1 MDRPL
6 LVLLLTSLL
15 VLGGSPG
22 AGAQEAYGE
31 KAVANGG
38 SLTGEAIFTGPP
50 PEPYVIWVK
59 KNADIFGEKLPDER
73 LLVSKA
79 GKIKNVV
86 VSLEGIR
93 EGKAWPNPNHPQ
105 LFNKG
110 GLFVP
115 HVQVVRAG
123 AQLEVIN
130 RDPVLHNSHA
140 YLAGRTVFN
149 LAQPNKDQV
158 IRKPLAK
165 VGLVELMCD
174 SHDWMNAWIVV
185 SVHPYV
191 AITGED
197 GTYTITDIPPGTYTL
212 TAWHEK
218 LGKKQVQVTVKDK
231 EQKKVDFTFPVK

>member
-1 MDRPL
+1 MQRPI
-6 LVLLLTSLL
+6 LVLLLTGLL
-15 VLGGSPG
+15 VLGGSSGTG
-22 AGAQEAYGE
+22 AEEAYREG
-31 KAVANGG
+31 AAANGG
-38 SLTGEAIFTGPP
+38 SLTGEAIFAGPP

-59 KNADIFGEKLPDER
+59 KNADVFGEKLPDER
-73 LLVSKA
+73 LLVSRG

-86 VSLEGIR
+86 VTLEGIR
-93 EGKAWPNPNHPQ
+93 EGKPWSNAQRPQ
-105 LFNKG
+105 VFNKG

-115 HVQVVRAG
+115 HGQVVRAG

-130 RDPVLHNSHA
+130 KDPVLHNSHA

-158 IRKPLAK
+158 IRKALAK

-185 SVHPYV
+185 SAHPYV

-197 GTYTITDIPPGTYTL
+197 GAYTITDIPPGTYTL

-218 LGKKQVQVTVKDK
+218 LGKKQVQVTVKGR
-231 EQKKVDFTFPVK
+231 EERKVNFTFPAK

>member
-1 MDRPL
+1 MQRPI
-6 LVLLLTSLL
+6 LVLLLTGLL

-22 AGAQEAYGE
+22 AGAQEAYREG
-31 KAVANGG
+31 AAANGG
-38 SLTGEAIFTGPP
+38 SLTGEAIFAGPP

-59 KNADIFGEKLPDER
+59 KNADVFGEKLPDER
-73 LLVSKA
+73 LLVSRG

-86 VSLEGIR
+86 VTLEGIR
-93 EGKAWPNPNHPQ
+93 EGKPWSNVQRPQ

-115 HVQVVRAG
+115 HVQVVRAA

-130 RDPVLHNSHA
+130 KDPVLHNSHA

-185 SVHPYV
+185 SAHPYV

-197 GTYTITDIPPGTYTL
+197 GAYTITDIPPGTYTL

-218 LGKKQVQVTVKDK
+218 LGKKQVQVTVKGR
-231 EQKKVDFTFPVK
+231 EERKVNFTFPAK